1 LEYLEDKWIG
11 TEVQFDDVIIG
22 KVISI
27 YLEDGMLIGTVQFYD
42 DGYSIKDVDILRSYD
57 DGISYF
63 KGE

>member
-1 LEYLEDKWIG
+1 MEDKWIG

>member
-1 LEYLEDKWIG
+1 MEDKWIG

-42 DGYSIKDVDILRSYD
+42 EGYSIKDVDILRSYE

>member
-1 LEYLEDKWIG
+1 MEDKWIG

-42 DGYSIKDVDILRSYD
+42 EGYSIKDVDILRSYD

>member
-1 LEYLEDKWIG
+1 MEDKWIG

-27 YLEDGMLIGTVQFYD
+27 YLEDGMLIGTIQFYD
-42 DGYSIKDVDILRSYD
+42 EGYSIKDVDILRSYD

>member
-42 DGYSIKDVDILRSYD
+42 EGYSIKDVDILRSYE